1 MVRNLTR
8 DDFLEDGSLPLLT
21 GQAALIVMDN
31 KGITGGIDPL
41 ICSIIGDEAEVEL
54 MLRLF
59 RRDPADYRI
68 KFLKAR
74 TEPGTIPGVFDEN
87 DFLDY
92 INRRFYDESTT
103 YRISLKAGDN
113 LESYLICLYALLDSG
128 KLENCELAVINRNPS
143 EPKPGYLMAEDTY
156 ALVYGGRHPV
166 GSFEEFVET
175 YHDNQVGATLM
186 ATMPIDG
193 KDVLFKYIIEPQP
206 DGEPILTLTVF
217 DAVGKQGDMYIDK
230 FLATIATFGED

>member
-1 MVRNLTR
+1 MVRNLTK
-8 DDFLEDGSLPLLT
+8 DDFLADGSLPLLA
-21 GQAALIVMDN
+21 GQAALIVMDTKN
-31 KGITGGIDPL
+31 KTGGTDPL

-54 MLRLF
+54 MLRLY
-59 RRDPADYRI
+59 RKDPADYHI
-68 KFLKAR
+68 KFFKAQ

-103 YRISLKAGDN
+103 YRISLKAGDD
-113 LESYLICLYALLDSG
+113 LDSYLICLYALLETGGLD
-128 KLENCELAVINRNPS
+128 NCELAVINRNPS

-156 ALVYGGRHPV
+156 ALVYGGGHHI

-175 YHDNQVGATLM
+175 YHDNQVGATLI

-217 DAVGKQGDMYIDK
+217 DAVGEQGDMYIDK
-230 FLATIATFGED
+230 ILTTIATFGED

>member
-1 MVRNLTR
+1 MVRNLTK

-92 INRRFYDESTT
+92 IIRHDLCVTDE
-103 YRISLKAGDN
+103 
-113 LESYLICLYALLDSG
+113 
-128 KLENCELAVINRNPS
+128 P
-143 EPKPGYLMAEDTY
+143 
-156 ALVYGGRHPV
+156 
-166 GSFEEFVET
+166 
-175 YHDNQVGATLM
+175 
-186 ATMPIDG
+186 
-193 KDVLFKYIIEPQP
+193 
-206 DGEPILTLTVF
+206 
-217 DAVGKQGDMYIDK
+217 
-230 FLATIATFGED
+230 